1 MRGQGRL
8 EHFYQAAHGG
18 EQDQPPAGGH
28 RRAAREERRR
38 LRHLLPGHDDGQG
51 EYIMYGLAIIG
62 VRIYRATYTT
72 VGTGYK
78 VTAYKVKSVI
88 KSLFESP
95 NMPFKSNLRS
105 VLTKTRILSHLCLDK
120 NATLYL
126 VSTVSDICCTFRRTS
141 GAPRRRGRTT
151 RRRSCASGGPSPPPG
166 RTQRKGAGPAEG
178 PAAGRAGLPGATCK

>member
-1 MRGQGRL
+1 MIFLLLPVAQVRGQGGL
-8 EHFYQAAHGG
+8 EHVHQAAHGG
-18 EQDQPPAGGH
+18 EQDQPAAGGH

-88 KSLFESP
+88 KSLYHYP
-95 NMPFKSNLRS
+95 NTPLKS
-105 VLTKTRILSHLCLDK
+105 K
-120 NATLYL
+120 
-126 VSTVSDICCTFRRTS
+126 FW
-141 GAPRRRGRTT
+141 
-151 RRRSCASGGPSPPPG
+151 
-166 RTQRKGAGPAEG
+166 
-178 PAAGRAGLPGATCK
+178 